1 MSASIDAKQRD
12 LYLRPGESVTFRFE
26 QALEI
31 KLGNAGG
38 VKLTFDGQAYPLDA
52 DSGEVLSLTFP

>member
-1 MSASIDAKQRD
+1 MSANIDSKQRD

-52 DSGEVLSLTFP
+52 DSGEVLSISFP